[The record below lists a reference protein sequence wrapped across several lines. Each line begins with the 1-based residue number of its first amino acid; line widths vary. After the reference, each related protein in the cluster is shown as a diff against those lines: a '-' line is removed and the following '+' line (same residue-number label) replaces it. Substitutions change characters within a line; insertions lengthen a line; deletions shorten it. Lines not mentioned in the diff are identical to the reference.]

1 MSKNISMKHKGTNTR
16 NTRGR
21 FSVFFG
27 QALFASEVMFSFVI
41 RRICSE

>member
-16 NTRGR
+16 GR

-27 QALFASEVMFSFVI
+27 QALFTPEVMFSFVI